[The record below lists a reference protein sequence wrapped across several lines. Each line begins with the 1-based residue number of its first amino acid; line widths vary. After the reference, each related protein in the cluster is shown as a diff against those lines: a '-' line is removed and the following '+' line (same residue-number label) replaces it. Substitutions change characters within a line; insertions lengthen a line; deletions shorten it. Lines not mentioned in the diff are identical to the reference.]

1 MAAILDPP
9 PLPLADDSVLSP
21 SQWETLLSLADTIIP
36 SIRPKRTADARQ
48 HFILDDV
55 DAAKTAEDL
64 QSTIVEPGV
73 SPDLA
78 VQYLEESATSIPGF
92 KESLALLLGK
102 NTPSDQVRGIRIVLS
117 ALDTP
122 PFALVLTGS
131 STPVKLQSLPTRL
144 AIYRA
149 WGRSYIPALRNL
161 HKSLSVLFTKTWITL
176 SPSFSNVIGF
186 PRIPVP
192 YVPPAG
198 DGFPFEFIQIP
209 PGDHE
214 TEPHTLEADVVV
226 IGSGCGGGVTAKNLA
241 EAGHNVIVVEQG
253 YHFSPRH
260 FPMTMDEGG
269 NHIFANGGAFSTDDG
284 SCAVATGQ
292 TWGGG
297 GTVNWS
303 ASLQLPA
310 YVRKDWAA
318 RGLPFFESGEFQAS
332 LDRVCDFMGV
342 STDYID
348 HNHANRTTLE
358 GARKLGYAAKP
369 VPQNTGHKKHYC
381 GYCSMGCPS
390 AEKQGPAVSW
400 LPAAARAGATFLEG
414 FWVKSVL
421 FEADGPNTRVK
432 GVEGVWKSRDEHHV
446 VGGSPITRRKVV
458 IKAKK
463 VVVSCGTLQSPLLL
477 MRSGLKNPH
486 IGKHLY
492 LHPGNFPLAVLFC
505 AETPANSR
513 SLRRGCGL

>member
-1 MAAILDPP
+1 MATILDPP
-9 PLPLADDSVLSP
+9 RPALPKNDVLSP

-36 SIRPKRTADARQ
+36 SIRPKGKGNARQ
-48 HFILDDV
+48 NFILDDV
-55 DAAKTAEDL
+55 DAAKTAEDI
-64 QSTIVEPGV
+64 QSTIVEPAA
-73 SPDLA
+73 SSDLA
-78 VQYLEESATSIPGF
+78 VQYLEESATSVSGF

-102 NTPSDQVRGIRIVLS
+102 YTPSDQVRGIRFILS
-117 ALDTP
+117 ALDIP

-131 STPVKLQSLPTRL
+131 PTPFRLQSLETRL
-144 AIYRA
+144 TIYRG
-149 WGRSYIPALRNL
+149 WGTSYLPPLRNL
-161 HKSLSVLFTKTWITL
+161 HKSLSALFTKTWVTL
-176 SPSFSNVIGF
+176 SPSFSKVIGF
-186 PRIPVP
+186 PRVPVR
-192 YVPPAG
+192 YAPPAG

-209 PGDHE
+209 PGDQGSKA
-214 TEPHTLEADVVV
+214 TEPQTLETDVVV

-241 EAGHNVIVVEQG
+241 EAGHDVIVVEQG

-260 FPMTMDEGG
+260 FPMDMDDGG
-269 NHIFANGGAFSTDDG
+269 HHLFANGGAVSTDDG

-318 RGLPFFESGEFQAS
+318 RGLSFFESGNFQAS

-342 STDYID
+342 STEFID
-348 HNHANRTTLE
+348 HNHANRVTLE

-381 GYCSMGCPS
+381 GYCSMGCETS
-390 AEKQGPAVSW
+390 EKQGPAVSW

-414 FWVKSVL
+414 FWVKSLL

-432 GVEGVWKSRDEHHV
+432 GVEGVWTSRDEHLGT
-446 VGGSPITRRKVV
+446 GGQPITRRKVV

-486 IGKHLY
+486 IGRHLY
-492 LHPGNFPLAVLFC
+492 LHPGIFPLQSCCAVLDPC
-505 AETPANSR
+505 
-513 SLRRGCGL
+513 